1 MSDSSNGAGSPGGF
15 RPDPGGAGRPEGAHS
30 IDSALDEL
38 QRRRRRPASRRAA
51 AASPEP
57 AGAQPEPQAEP
68 AEHRGGEAEHRA
80 EPELPSPF
88 DGESREAEPGAFEDG
103 EPAGEGDGAAEP
115 GGGEPAYTVMVEG
128 QPRAVPV
135 SELIAGYMRSA
146 DYTKKTQS
154 ATDVQRQFA
163 EAFQTFTHARE
174 QLEQKLSR
182 FTTDAARE
190 FEQPVDWV
198 KLAQSD
204 PMAWAEKRA
213 RYDALK
219 EAEGEQ
225 QRLVGLRQ
233 AEDSARKQE
242 MLQAGHRVLVAAI
255 PGWKEPAQ
263 RTRLQT
269 EMKEFAA
276 TVGYS
281 PQELAADILDPRQLI
296 ILHDAMQYRR
306 MTSRRV
312 QPSAPERQPTLD
324 RRGATP
330 APQPTKREQEAERH
344 FEQRPSVDNALA
356 VLKARQA
363 KRTPRVH

>member
-1 MSDSSNGAGSPGGF
+1 
-15 RPDPGGAGRPEGAHS
+15 
-30 IDSALDEL
+30 
-38 QRRRRRPASRRAA
+38 A

-103 EPAGEGDGAAEP
+103 EPAGERDGAAEP

-163 EAFQTFTHARE
+163 EAFQTFTQARE

-198 KLAQSD
+198 KLAQTD
-204 PMAWAEKRA
+204 PMAWAEKR
-213 RYDALK
+213 
-219 EAEGEQ
+219 
-225 QRLVGLRQ
+225 
-233 AEDSARKQE
+233 ARKQE

-296 ILHDAMQYRR
+296 
-306 MTSRRV
+306 
-312 QPSAPERQPTLD
+312 
-324 RRGATP
+324 
-330 APQPTKREQEAERH
+330 
-344 FEQRPSVDNALA
+344 
-356 VLKARQA
+356 
-363 KRTPRVH
+363 